1 MLHITSQ
8 RCLLVYSCSMCMF
21 FFRNGFLL
29 LARAFRRVALRTG
42 LQLVIRTLVDVL
54 ILEARQRQVLFI
66 HRVALAVGVVVLAA
80 ALFVV
85 IQLGFRSRRRRRG
98 GFRRRGRRYVR
109 VGRRRRLLNQNA
121 RGTANPDQSSIRCLR
136 EAPAR
141 HIHRCAFLR
150 CN

>member
-98 GFRRRGRRYVR
+98 RFRRRGRRYVR
-109 VGRRRRLLNQNA
+109 VGASASPAQPERPW
-121 RGTANPDQSSIRCLR
+121 TANPDQSSIRCLR

-141 HIHRCAFLR
+141 SYS
-150 CN
+150 